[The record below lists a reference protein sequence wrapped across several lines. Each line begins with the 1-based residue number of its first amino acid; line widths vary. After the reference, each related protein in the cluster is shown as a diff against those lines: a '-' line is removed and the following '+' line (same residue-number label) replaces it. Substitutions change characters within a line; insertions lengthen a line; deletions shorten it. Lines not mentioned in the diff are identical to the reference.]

1 MGFNAAK
8 LLVLWSL
15 VTIFGSAEAA
25 DVCSGPV
32 MRVSLARKQAVRVIA
47 KEKGY
52 TEGLVFWHGSL
63 YESLGLYGHSE
74 LRKIDPYTGIPTVL
88 KKLGDKV
95 FAEGLAVVSGQMIQL
110 TYHENIALAYNGGE
124 LAGVIPHTGEAWGLT
139 SLNGE
144 LIQSDGSS
152 KLAFLDS
159 KTMALKRTIT
169 VHDGS
174 GRLPLLNELE
184 AARGLILANVFG
196 QDWVAMV
203 NPLNGC
209 LVGRIDLSKL
219 RTASTRDSLDALCDL
234 DHACVPEDF
243 ATNGIAYDDVKDEL
257 YFTGK
262 NWPYIFVFKFP
273 R

>member
-15 VTIFGSAEAA
+15 VTIFGPAGAAE
-25 DVCSGPV
+25 VCSGPQL
-32 MRVSLARKQAVRVIA
+32 RVSLSRAQAVRVIA

-52 TEGLVFWHGSL
+52 TEGLLFWHGSL
-63 YESLGLYGHSE
+63 FESLGLYGHSE
-74 LRKIDPYTGIPTVL
+74 LRKIDPYTGIPTTL
-88 KKLGDKV
+88 KKLDGKI
-95 FAEGLAVVSGQMIQL
+95 FAEGLAVVSGQLIQL
-110 TYHENIALAYNGGE
+110 TYKENIALAYSGSDV
-124 LAGVIPHTGEAWGLT
+124 AGVIPHMGEAWGLT

-144 LIQSDGSS
+144 LVQSNGSA
-152 KLAFLDS
+152 KLAFLDA
-159 KTMALKRTIT
+159 KTMAVKRSIT
-169 VHDGS
+169 VHDSEGK
-174 GRLPLLNELE
+174 LPLLNELE
-184 AARGLILANVFG
+184 TARGLILANVFG
-196 QDWVAMV
+196 QDWVALV

-209 LVGRIDLSKL
+209 MVGRIDLSKL
-219 RTASTRDSLDALCDL
+219 RTAATRDRVDARCDGSE
-234 DHACVPEDF
+234 CVAEDF

>member
-15 VTIFGSAEAA
+15 VTIFGSAGAA
-25 DVCSGPV
+25 ELCSGPQL
-32 MRVSLARKQAVRVIA
+32 RVSLSRGQAVRVIA

-52 TEGLVFWHGSL
+52 TEGLVYWHGSL

-74 LRKIDPYTGIPTVL
+74 LRRIDPYTGIPTTL
-88 KKLGDKV
+88 KKLSDKV

-110 TYHENIALAYNGGE
+110 TYKENVALAYTGSDLTGF
-124 LAGVIPHTGEAWGLT
+124 IPHTGEAWGLT
-139 SLNGE
+139 SFNGE
-144 LIQSDGSS
+144 LIQSNGTD
-152 KLAFLDS
+152 KLAFLDA
-159 KTMALKRTIT
+159 KTLALKRTIR
-169 VHDGS
+169 VHES
-174 GRLPLLNELE
+174 GGRIPLLNELE
-184 AARGLILANVFG
+184 SARGLVLANVFG
-196 QDWVAMV
+196 QDWVAII

-209 LVGRIDLSKL
+209 MVGRIDLSKL
-219 RTASTRDSLDALCDL
+219 RTAATRDKTDALCDG
-234 DHACVPEDF
+234 AECVREDF